1 MVARL
6 RQVAVSFGHALIPSA
21 ICCLAKGLFIWR
33 TVARVSSIYC
43 LLVWDLLGKVRGVL
57 VFYCWGFLEWRGRI
71 IILVVVHS

>member
-57 VFYCWGFLEWRGRI
+57 VF
-71 IILVVVHS
+71 

>member
-6 RQVAVSFGHALIPSA
+6 RQVAVSLGHALIPSA

-43 LLVWDLLGKVRGVL
+43 LLVWDLFGK
-57 VFYCWGFLEWRGRI
+57 GRR
-71 IILVVVHS
+71 VY